1 MPKST
6 RLSDGSTATTGD
18 RVFNYYDR
26 YPVTLGP
33 VDSDGWFDTIRDDGT
48 RGPMLN
54 GERLCSL
61 ETAADK
67 GWHTT

>member
-1 MPKST
+1 MKIT
-6 RLSDGSTATTGD
+6 LADGTEATTGD

-26 YPVTLGP
+26 FPVTLTTY
-33 VDSDGWFDTIRDDGT
+33 DDGWYDTLKDDGS

-61 ETAADK
+61 VFAERK
-67 GWHTT
+67 GWLV